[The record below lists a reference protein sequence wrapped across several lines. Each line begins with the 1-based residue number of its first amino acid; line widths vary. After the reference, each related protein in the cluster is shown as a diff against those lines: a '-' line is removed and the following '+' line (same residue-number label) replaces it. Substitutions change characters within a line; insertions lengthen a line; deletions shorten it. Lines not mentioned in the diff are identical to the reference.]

1 MTARTASPFLTVLL
15 GVLIALTALGM
26 DLFLPAVP
34 AIARAFG
41 AEPGSAQLAVTTYLL
56 GLATGQFAW
65 GALSDRLGRKPVLLG
80 GLGLFLASSAA
91 CSAAGSL
98 QEIVLLRFAQGVGMS
113 SGPVIARAVVRD
125 LYAREQAAHLLGK
138 MTVVFGFFPVFAP
151 LVGAQTLSWTGWP
164 GVFWL
169 YAAVALALVLT
180 VALAFRETAPQ
191 DRPPIS
197 AARIAATYAVLLG
210 DRRFVAPLA
219 TMLCAQM
226 GIIAF
231 VSSSSL
237 VMVQALGLTPIAF
250 SVLFAT
256 VMVGQMA
263 GGYAGS
269 RLVMRFGIERMVRL
283 GAALALV
290 AGALLAGLAY
300 AGIAHWSAIVVPMLG
315 YILACA
321 FIVPNATA
329 AALSPFPRM
338 AGAASSLLGTLPFGL
353 GALVSAALG
362 TAFDGTARPMALAI
376 ALAGAGAFAAE
387 RMLFRPMARTADTT
401 RHG

>member
-1 MTARTASPFLTVLL
+1 MIARSASPFLTVLL

-26 DLFLPAVP
+26 DMFLPAVP
-34 AIARAFG
+34 IIARAFG
-41 AEPGSAQLAVTTYLL
+41 AEPGSAQFPVTTYLL
-56 GLATGQFAW
+56 GLAIGQFAW
-65 GALSDRLGRKPVLLG
+65 GPLSDRLGRKPVLLG
-80 GLGLFLASSAA
+80 GLGLFLASSVA

-98 QEIVLLRFAQGVGMS
+98 QEIVLLRFAQGIGMS

-125 LYAREQAAHLLGK
+125 LYAREQAAHLLAR
-138 MTVVFGFFPVFAP
+138 MTVVFGFFPVAAP
-151 LVGAQTLSWTGWP
+151 LVGAQVLSWAEWP
-164 GVFWL
+164 AVFWL
-169 YAAVALALVLT
+169 YAAIALALLAT
-180 VALAFRETAPQ
+180 TALGFRETAPR

-197 AARIAATYAVLLG
+197 VARIAASYAVLLG
-210 DRRFVAPLA
+210 DRRFVAPLV

-231 VSSSSL
+231 VSNSSL
-237 VMVQALGLTPIAF
+237 VMVQGLSLSPTVF

-256 VMVGQMA
+256 VMIGQMA

-269 RLVMRFGIERMVRL
+269 RLVMRLGIERMVRL
-283 GAALALV
+283 GAAIALV

-300 AGIAHWSAIVVPMLG
+300 VQIGHWSAIVAPMLG
-315 YILACA
+315 YILGCA

-362 TAFDGTARPMALAI
+362 AAFDGTARPMALAI
-376 ALAGAGAFAAE
+376 ALAGVGAFAAE
-387 RMLFRPMARTADTT
+387 RTLFRPMARAPDPTP
-401 RHG
+401 HG

>member
-1 MTARTASPFLTVLL
+1 
-15 GVLIALTALGM
+15 
-26 DLFLPAVP
+26 
-34 AIARAFG
+34 
-41 AEPGSAQLAVTTYLL
+41 
-56 GLATGQFAW
+56 
-65 GALSDRLGRKPVLLG
+65 LS
-80 GLGLFLASSAA
+80 
-91 CSAAGSL
+91 
-98 QEIVLLRFAQGVGMS
+98 
-113 SGPVIARAVVRD
+113 
-125 LYAREQAAHLLGK
+125 
-138 MTVVFGFFPVFAP
+138 
-151 LVGAQTLSWTGWP
+151 
-164 GVFWL
+164 
-169 YAAVALALVLT
+169 
-180 VALAFRETAPQ
+180 
-191 DRPPIS
+191 
-197 AARIAATYAVLLG
+197 

-231 VSSSSL
+231 VSTSSL

-256 VMVGQMA
+256 VMLGQMA

-283 GAALALV
+283 GAALAVV
-290 AGALLAGLAY
+290 AGALLAALAY
-300 AGIAHWSAIVVPMLG
+300 AGVAHWGAIVVPMLA
-315 YILACA
+315 YIFGCA

-362 TAFDGTARPMALAI
+362 AAFDGTARPMALAI

-387 RMLFRPMARTADTT
+387 RMLFRPMARTADAT